1 MAMIKNTP
9 SLLAHGNVK
18 LRKKLLE
25 IAEKLLWEIKGDRVI
40 EENIRVE
47 GGKMWIKG
55 HPVDLDFE
63 NIYVVGFGK
72 ASGEMAQALEK
83 KIGEIK
89 NGVVNTNHGVKVERV
104 KLNICPHPLP
114 DESTVAHSEEI
125 LKIVEEAGEND
136 LIIFL
141 ISGGGSALFEIPRD
155 GITIAEEREI
165 VGELLAMGE
174 DVEKINETRILLSKV
189 KGGKLLQYA
198 KPASCI
204 SLIISDVISRP
215 KYVASGPTWGDYE
228 RCENFVIADNQ
239 YGKRKV
245 KKIAEELGIRAEIS
259 PTILRGEPSEIA
271 PRLVE
276 ELKKGEEMVIW
287 GGETTVNVGNAHG
300 MGGRNQE
307 LALRIAERI
316 SGENMAFLCIGTDGI
331 DGPTDAAGG
340 IVDGETM
347 RRINRYDEE
356 MKEHNSYGILKNL
369 GDAIITGHTGANIA
383 DICLGIKSFDYV
395 HHVAPLIRSF

>member
-9 SLLAHGNVK
+9 TLLAHGDVSIREK
-18 LRKKLLE
+18 LIE
-25 IAEKLLWEIKGDRVI
+25 VAEKLLWEIRGDRII
-40 EENIRVE
+40 EENVRIAGV
-47 GGKMWIKG
+47 KMWIKG

-63 NIYVVGFGK
+63 NIYIVGFGK
-72 ASGEMAQALEK
+72 ASGEMAQALEGM
-83 KIGEIK
+83 IGEIK
-89 NGVVNTNHGVKVERV
+89 KGVVNTNHSVNTERI

-114 DESTVAHSEEI
+114 DESTVAYSGEI
-125 LKIVEEAGEND
+125 LKIVKEAGENA

-141 ISGGGSALFEIPRD
+141 VSGGGSALFEIPHD
-155 GITIAEEREI
+155 GITIEEEREI
-165 VGELLAMGE
+165 VEKLLAMGE
-174 DVEKINETRILLSKV
+174 DIEKINETRILLSKV
-189 KGGKLLQYA
+189 KGGKLLQYV

-204 SLIISDVISRP
+204 SLIISDVISHP

-228 RCENFVIADNQ
+228 RCENFMIADNQ
-239 YGKRKV
+239 YGKEKA
-245 KKIAEELGIRAEIS
+245 KKIAEGMGIRAEIS

-271 PRLVE
+271 SRLVE

-287 GGETTVNVGNAHG
+287 GGETTVNVANARG
-300 MGGRNQE
+300 IGGRNQE

-347 RRINRYDEE
+347 RRIKRYDEE

-383 DICLGIKSFDYV
+383 DICLGIKSLD
-395 HHVAPLIRSF
+395 